1 MINMANII
9 IKNNIRKVVKEIDE
23 EGVIRNVGEE
33 VEKALEEKVRDDL
46 KKAISRAKK
55 NQRRTLFAR
64 DL

>member
-1 MINMANII
+1 MANII

-23 EGVIRNVGEE
+23 EGVIGNVGEE
-33 VEKALEEKVRDDL
+33 VEKALEEKVREDL
-46 KKAISRAKK
+46 KVAIARAKK

>member
-1 MINMANII
+1 MANII

-23 EGVIRNVGEE
+23 EGVIGNVGEE
-33 VEKALEEKVRDDL
+33 VEKALEEKVRGDL
-46 KKAISRAKK
+46 KIAINRAKK